1 MLLWTFSFKKH
12 YKLIIDFLKII
23 VLKFLS
29 KLEKAQT
36 TMVWASFV
44 HSHFLFLGIESPL
57 LNIEYLFD
65 FVKSYLQQSSHL
77 SIRFVSTSG
86 DIFSLSNS
94 IFHLMQSKSFSA
106 KDGGRMQYLCTPA
119 SVILLTQAA
128 SFSPANL
135 HPHAFVDSAANPRK
149 FLFQN

>member
-1 MLLWTFSFKKH
+1 MSADCH
-12 YKLIIDFLKII
+12 
-23 VLKFLS
+23 
-29 KLEKAQT
+29 
-36 TMVWASFV
+36 
-44 HSHFLFLGIESPL
+44 
-57 LNIEYLFD
+57 
-65 FVKSYLQQSSHL
+65 
-77 SIRFVSTSG
+77 
-86 DIFSLSNS
+86 

-149 FLFQN
+149 FLSQN